1 MGFARNLRRL
11 ARKKD
16 TAVAR
21 KGRRRAVM
29 EPLEPRLLLSADFA
43 PGTTDALVGGLDQFG
58 DRLDDFLTPEDPAD
72 LFNTQVP
79 FIVQVNQ
86 TEDGSEQVA
95 PTLGTLFSVQVDT
108 NGSADGG
115 VSATL
120 DGLDADDDG
129 TVDAGE
135 FIQGWLF
142 DKIDDYP
149 DPTDPG
155 SGVDSAD
162 FANWLELQD
171 SSLTVGKPGGGNVT
185 IALDVLTVTDLTES
199 APNADTIFDID
210 FNLTVSQD
218 LAIDLGTEADALKLL
233 YYTGTYESKA
243 SPVIPITTS
252 LDFGFTFG
260 VRTGGQESPG
270 ETLDADDFFV
280 RDADDLMVSAV
291 SDDPDDDTTD
301 IEGVAFHLNIGFLGA
316 EVTGGEI
323 DFQAAVKTALIDP
336 DSPEVLGF
344 ETSQYGVEQASG
356 IVTGTSAIVSEDLAH
371 DAGFVLRIGNAG
383 IATEVTV
390 AADETNNDMNDLAD
404 DVNTALDAS
413 GLGDLIEAT
422 VNGSDQLVLTLIPT
436 TDTPLGFG
444 NESYNG
450 TGTLSSTPDSGD
462 ATSYP
467 YEFGSDVTFL
477 LSVEGALPKLVTVGF
492 SETARTEL
500 GFGDTNTASLSPL
513 TAESAPSAY
522 VLTGNAT
529 FEISVRK
536 DDGSV
541 VSGTVVVTAADTAG
555 NTDYYYL
562 ADDIIIQIGSDASQL
577 SGLVHAQYN
586 GTYMEFVPDGSV
598 KAIEVASSGTAV
610 TEIGFATNQTGTLG
624 LTADSTPVAT
634 FDLTSDA
641 HLNLYLSYDTGSEYV
656 DKAVSVT
663 VPADENADADALA
676 ADINAAIDAALGVD
690 KIDVEIDSS
699 GKIVLRAKDT
709 SVYALNTTTHNTS
722 MEDLVADVQSAL
734 DLAGLGSLVTAGTD
748 GTNLSLTS
756 SGGESLEITKTLT
769 LDAGVTY
776 TELQEPPA
784 IGGTA
789 TEDLFAPEIDETGS
803 NIQFNLPVTITPG
816 LNYTPSNVAMVG
828 NFSPFGQTLID
839 PTISPV
845 KPVATIGAGDTR
857 FELNFSYAPDIE
869 HQDQPVGSVPASTTL
884 SEEIRLVNMAEPLN
898 FNLVTAE
905 SMVGLIMSL
914 GTALQQAANSS
925 LFSGYDIPFTDAA
938 LSDLLN
944 FTDSDKYVF
953 SGLIDRLLIYDTGG
967 NGIDESG
974 VTDPAPN
981 DQDKL
986 LKRIIDT
993 KGTGDT
999 ADDDVY
1005 LIPNFVTAQDMA
1017 SKLATILGV
1026 PLTGEGGINA
1036 NYEPFFT
1043 LQAPETAVTDGILS
1057 ADATFDLVI
1066 DTGGGPVTHTIT
1078 ISRDKTNTSATD
1090 LAADIDAA
1098 LAAHSISATATADGR
1113 IVLRAD
1119 SGLYIEAFGITN
1131 VNTVARDEIGFL
1143 PVQDATA
1150 NELTYNVELIGGGR
1164 TTVEIDA
1171 AFEYDVDLNPF
1182 VKMTVD
1188 SGAEEERL
1196 VAGLTGYTG
1205 LDMTFGIELSPP
1217 GAIIYNDTEL
1227 ADLNGGAGV
1236 DIKAERAVTGEDG
1249 VRAIL
1254 SDDAIIVVQAYDA
1267 SDTYLGGAGIL
1278 VDASLTLDNKTA
1290 EDFAD
1295 DINTVLGLSS
1305 ISAWAEADVIDGK
1318 LALIAKGSAST
1329 LQVHAN
1335 SAEDTAWTELGFTP
1349 YAITDEA
1356 VSALKAPTPA
1366 VGRLTDDALFSIE
1379 IGGTTYSVTLPAA
1392 STAEVVKIEYK
1403 SQSHEFAVDDV
1414 IVGLSSAA
1422 SGVVLNVQD
1431 DGDSGLLTV
1440 RMIDGEF
1447 LSELLQVGGTTYAT
1461 AESVTQ
1467 LVAGNQTMSDLVADV
1482 NNALKT
1488 AKIGAVTYDL
1498 SSLLEADYDN
1508 STDSGFRLVFTAVS
1522 PDTEF
1527 TVTAAGT
1534 AISELGFEGTAT
1546 AANKTDFVI
1555 YDSSGHR
1562 YDIELDDFVDTSGDE
1577 PVLIGNVSEL
1587 IAHIQTTI
1595 NDINTAN
1602 SIVGDTVLVDF
1613 NSTQT
1618 GLQLV
1623 DATSGTLQFRVESI
1637 NGSGAILTLG
1647 FFGAGNTGAQDTF
1660 GDGDP
1665 YLIEGGSIGL
1675 THLDDRFFVRDA
1687 QLWGAL
1693 VMETPRTPEGEET
1706 EMVEPGVP
1714 GSALFGVVGVDT
1726 VLEGEIYAEF
1736 TADIKDPAT
1745 GYIGQTATLLELLE
1759 GTQQGRLTSDA
1770 TFEVSIDGAV
1780 GVAVTVLASDTT
1792 SNGTL
1797 ADLVADVNTALMDAS
1812 LDSDI
1817 YARTAGTR
1825 IEFVSVVG
1833 DNPLVPGDES
1843 IPFTITAAS
1852 TNTGAAELGLRLDQ
1866 SSFYEDGK
1874 QVLAA
1879 RSATRYALTDVEVSE
1894 VSKTTYSTY
1903 AGYGSDFEP
1912 GTTVYAWDTYT
1923 AIGSAFVLAND
1934 ASLATLTLAKTE
1946 GTFVGAEFIVN
1957 AKSAA
1962 DITKA
1967 VSISGTGLTGKGS
1980 FGEFE
1985 LDVEVQPGF
1994 DDLGFGSGF
2003 AQFVNVGIPAS
2014 NGVGVSSTV
2023 SFKLTDFGNPYDPE
2037 DPVAAFDDL
2046 AGNVGDLY
2054 GLKDLDYADIGTAI
2068 EDLLVLLQDVDANFT
2083 LFNTV
2088 LPAINRSVSDLLSLV
2103 NGFELGVDNM
2113 DAAFDTA
2120 TLALEPGVDLPALS
2134 LQDIPGALRSA
2145 FGLPVDVDP
2154 DDPGAVNWFRLDY
2167 DTAEQMLLM
2176 DISIQETI
2184 STKLGLD
2191 IELPELPNLTST
2203 GVLKVNGTL
2212 DINLNV
2218 GIDLAYPNDAYLYDT
2233 SSIAAKLLV
2242 EGEGADYAGGE
2253 DGMGLVFRSSMGPLA
2268 VFIQDGDVLID
2279 VDFALPRLDFDG
2291 DNRALIST
2299 VTFEDFVAPVVT
2311 SKSVDIV
2318 LPMFYGGEGPTDYIG
2333 DFAAWGFIDSL
2344 SIQTPTD
2351 LSKIKTDILTGAVE
2365 FDPFDNILLAIDTL
2379 NAYLES
2385 LSDQLATDVLSIN
2398 LPFVGDQLADLL
2410 FIETFRTTLYTTL
2423 KNGIEND
2430 IDPTPGDIT
2439 TLLQTALGSYLL
2451 ANVSYTS
2458 NMTGDVSGWYRQ
2470 WNFTISPEKKTY
2482 ILSDFDLGIDTL
2494 GFDIDTSVEVD
2505 FDWTM
2510 DIGFGVNFVEGA
2522 YVDVSDVNR
2531 GSYDVDGSDIALELE
2546 IRLPGGTYDGYL
2558 GFLPLSVDDT
2568 NGVNMGG
2575 DTGAAIDFTIDIL
2588 NTNPSPADS
2597 GRLGFSDIGFLSPK
2611 ATIQGSPLDTAS
2623 DGDLDLSDDAVTLH
2637 LVTQAIIGLPSMNT
2651 DLLINWSLAPTLVSS
2666 LYGDAVAPGVEVIAL
2681 YDMSLDAGSI
2691 AESLLGP
2698 LFEDVIDFIEPFM
2711 PVIDTLTYP
2720 IPILSD
2726 IAGEPF
2732 TLLDLAGIFGS
2743 VDPAFIE
2750 AVADILD
2757 VIGDIVDF
2765 ATAPPLPLG
2774 DLVLFDTDAAIFNFN
2789 PNDPQSDL
2797 ADIPVLLATL
2807 DGTTTPGWTFD
2818 KDAWDDVIESSDFL
2832 KAVRDGELADGLTLP
2847 IISDPRQGVKL
2858 LLDQNAVMIDYL
2870 LPPLMVDFEYL
2881 QVFPV
2886 WGPLAVSIEISF
2898 GFTLDLHSVGFDTYG
2913 YERYADGGFRNEL
2926 VIFDGF
2932 YLNDLDDEGV
2942 DAPEVLFEF
2951 GLVGAAELNLGIA
2964 RAGVGG
2970 GINSYIYFDWYDAI
2984 PDGRVHLSEMW
2995 GSMVAND
3002 YNPLAVFD
3010 VGGALIFQMFA
3021 FLEIKLLSI
3030 DLEFPITPET
3040 ELFSFEVD
3048 FDRPPILANEIT
3060 DEHGDSILILN
3071 IGPNAE
3077 DRLNGN
3083 TSDGH
3088 ESISVEYSGGKV
3100 LVWSPSLGVSKGDA
3114 WEFSGIDHIVG
3125 IGGEGNDTIDM
3136 DLTGSTITYELE
3148 GGVGDD
3154 TITVTGGTGGGTI
3167 DGGVGNDVL
3176 TGGDGGDIIT
3186 GGEGNDIIDGN
3197 GGYDILFGDF
3207 GRVFE
3212 NIADPDPLVTSRITG
3227 SDGNDTIYGGDD
3239 DDIIFGAGG
3248 DDILDG
3254 EGGNDLVVGDG
3265 GRFAFI
3271 PTGGCTNFL
3280 ISDVL
3285 PTSYTGYAIPG
3296 IGTYIP
3302 PDQISN
3308 DIDAVAEDLA
3318 MTFSSIDLGFGGN
3331 DIVSGGTGN
3340 DLLFGGTADDV
3351 MNGDA
3356 GNDLILGGKGF
3367 DEIYGGDND
3376 DMIFGGDQADYI
3388 YGDGGKDV
3396 ISGGSGNDYI
3406 HGNAGNDV
3414 MKGDS
3419 GADIMFGDD
3428 GNDLIFGQTEPDI
3441 LMGGAGNDLVVG
3453 GTGSD
3458 IMFGDDGV
3466 VAKLDPDP
3474 NIYVGV
3480 KVVYNTEAFTS
3491 GDIAPLLS
3499 GAFHDDDIRTVDL
3512 IQTYVTA
3519 TDGNDMMSGD
3529 AGDDLMFGGGGND
3542 LMGGDVDPR
3551 LGTFVRPTAIS
3562 EDVLIGDGGQITF
3575 QNRRY
3580 RSIATVIG
3588 TDDTGTPFNDII
3600 YGDNGNDYIFG
3611 GRGDDFLFGGHG
3623 KTVTGGVVGAFRGP
3637 TDSAASDNDIILGD
3651 NGEILFADDTIQ
3663 ANFGIKTMIRTT
3675 DTANDTGG
3683 HDYVEG
3689 ELGADV
3695 IFGGVNGS
3703 DDILYGNE
3711 GNDVILGDNGELDFA
3726 LNGDTNLDTLDLIRS
3741 YRDGLG
3747 GTDIISGDQG
3757 DDVLIGGTGGDEMY
3771 GDNAGASSGAADG
3784 EDIMLGD
3791 NADIFLIG
3799 TVGRLK
3805 VQVAEMTTG
3814 TAVDL
3819 ITTTDRI
3826 DEGDPDHD
3834 TRAEVEDDGG
3844 PDTMSGN
3851 AGNDIIL
3858 GGVNNDDGTG
3868 ENEMDRLYG
3877 DRQSPTVESIA
3888 LDGDD
3893 ILLGDNGLLDFT
3905 YDPADYPGDDPAP
3918 ADTNRMTLDLIR
3930 SFEDGLGGMDVLSG
3944 NKGLDVAIG
3953 GTDGDEI
3960 YGDDENASAGADDLS
3975 DLLLGDNAD
3984 IFLVAAPGLPVTG
3997 FDLKIVLDAAVKTI
4011 RTTDEEHP
4019 EYGGSDTISGNA
4031 GGDIIAGGVFGDTL
4045 YGDRLDPTTAGD
4057 IDTTLLDGD
4066 DIMLGD
4072 NGAFEWLSDGRLDEV
4087 LGIDIKANNEEL
4099 HGWFTDELGDPVR
4112 DADLSTLDLV
4122 TTEQPTSGGRDLMFG
4137 DNGRDMM
4144 FGGTDSDEMYG
4155 DDGDGIGAA
4164 DNNDLMFGDHGR
4176 LYPQFSSLRAE
4187 EQDWREGFNSRN
4199 FFAIDTGDTD
4209 SDPLTPDFGGEGD
4222 RMWGEEG
4229 DDGMLGQQ
4237 GDDRMW
4243 GGSGSDDMTGGHNVS
4258 GGVDELTATA
4268 ISASLDD
4275 AGISTPAI
4283 DDVNDLMDG
4292 GTGDDSMAGDNAIIW
4307 RRGDDLSPRFRDLTV
4322 ESIYST
4328 TNSTI
4333 TANVGDGWQSD
4344 PADAVGRDIE
4354 LLDHSDA
4361 VQADPQG
4368 RFGADIMAGGADND
4382 VMFGQLANDLMQGDG
4397 YIGTDDGDSSTITYM
4412 VNVADT
4418 VDPDENLYFNI
4429 PEAVS
4434 DGDDYLEGSGGG
4446 DLMYGGLGQDDII
4459 GGSSALF
4466 GLITEEM
4473 RPDASD
4479 VIFGGAGIDID
4490 RNDIGDATEDG
4501 VTGVITTDAGGH
4513 VRDADFIMG
4522 DNANVYRLVEGG
4534 ASGTDPDDAGD
4545 NFLTFNYDT
4554 YEADADPD
4562 TYDRIIPR
4570 AMVQLDYT
4578 LGGADFAGGAYTS
4591 WGAANADN
4599 GEADLIHGE
4608 SGDDIIFGMTGS
4620 DIIFGEGQDDDI
4632 VGGYGNDWISGGT
4645 GQDGV
4650 LGDDGLI
4657 LTSRNSTAG
4666 EPLYGIAGLAT
4677 KDSRPKYADGDV
4689 LNEIIYTPGS
4699 IQYAVINV
4707 EGQLK
4712 KSIDLVPF
4720 SFDPEWT
4727 IPNDDEFPDNQDNQ
4741 PYADDII
4748 FGGLG
4753 SDWLHGGSG
4762 DDAISGAEALNHAYV
4777 PTYDVN
4783 GDPNGIL
4790 DLGYAAVG
4798 LPATTNPG
4806 DVLAFNPMD
4815 VDGQHLNNRYR
4826 AGEFPL
4832 YDEYDPRLKI
4842 MLDKYGNLW
4851 KDDSQGD
4858 AYEFLLNFNKDEG
4871 VVRPAGEVPDAT
4883 GQQTEFY
4890 PEVHDDGRDAIF
4902 GDLGNDW
4909 LVGGTGA
4916 DDLFGGWGNDL
4927 LNADDDHTTLG
4938 ADGITLNANDLPD
4951 THPFYQDRAYG
4962 GAGRDVLI
4970 GNTGGDRLID
4980 WVGEYNSYL
4989 VPYAPFGQ
4997 ASVSRTLQPFLPDFL
5012 YALSAADGSDFT
5024 RHADTGAD
5032 EARNGEPDA
5041 ELGLVLQKDFAWQD
5055 QTGAPADPQAGNI
5068 PGGARD
5074 VLRSAGFND
5083 GTSDDFFVDSGVWTV
5098 ESGRY
5103 QVAPTSLGG
5112 DALSVFLVNEFIPN
5126 YFEMMATI
5134 RAVKPIAGYSA
5145 NAYLVFDYQ
5154 SSEEFKFA
5162 GINVSTSKLEI
5173 GYRDATG
5180 WHVLVQAPYTGALK
5194 ADTDYNVFLSLN
5206 GNTAILVVNN
5216 RITLT
5221 YTFAPAEDGTFL
5233 NDGMVGLGANN
5244 AKAQIDNVVVQ
5255 RIPPAMTYAQT
5266 VDFSDEDDVN
5276 SLFQDVLTIADGLHT
5291 LTADTGGT
5299 AVDLVDMQV
5308 APASVLSLEAILKT
5322 ADQGGF
5328 VFDYYGP
5335 EDFKFVALDVANDQ
5349 VLIGHSTARTGVV
5362 VDASWGTT
5370 DLDGDTD
5377 YTLGITIAERSV
5389 SVTLGGAAAL
5399 SWAFNALVTDG
5410 QFGLLAQDGAV
5421 AFDEFTV
5428 RTDDPAYSTP
5438 ALPTLSVS
5446 DVSVNENGVTAT
5458 VTVTL
5463 SAPSDEEVSVSYT
5476 TVDGTAV
5483 VGKDYTLA
5491 TGMLTFGVGETSLQL
5506 VFNITND
5513 TDFETDE
5520 VFSVQLFNSENAI
5533 IADGTGVITIVND
5546 DDNPSPSQPTISI
5559 SDVSV
5564 LEGAKTNKTKVNITV
5579 TLSASSTE
5587 TVTVHLNTQDG
5598 TANSGYDY
5606 VAVADATITFAPGE
5620 TVKQYTLTINGDKV
5634 WEPDE
5639 TFNVLLSNAAGATIA
5654 DGFGEVTILN
5664 DDPAPLLAA
5673 EKAKG
5678 PHKDVEL
5685 LTQEQLDLIVEEAI
5699 ARWETALVD
5708 TDIDVAGILGEI
5720 DFQVMD
5726 YKGYGRGILGTT
5738 TADVITIDADAAGW
5752 GWYVDQTPTDDSEF
5766 EVVDGGEEENRMDLL
5781 TVVMHEIGHA
5791 LGYEDLSA
5799 DAEDLMSAT
5808 LDAGERWVPDGDSLV
5823 SMDPLPDSDSDPE
5836 DGMPGRKA
5844 MQKNPWLREFLMT
5857 RAGGERNPFEPLEDF
5872 RIEIPE
5878 EEGEDA

>member
-1 MGFARNLRRL
+1 MGIARNLRRL
-11 ARKKD
+11 ARKQD
-16 TAVAR
+16 AVAAKKPQR
-21 KGRRRAVM
+21 KAMM

-43 PGTTDALVGGLDQFG
+43 PGTTAALLGGLDQFG
-58 DRLDDFLTPEDPAD
+58 DRLDDFLTPADPAD

-95 PTLGTLFSVQVDT
+95 PTLGSLFSVQVDT
-108 NGSADGG
+108 NGPAEDG
-115 VSATL
+115 VNATL

-155 SGVDSAD
+155 FGLWYWNETGGLPSGIDSAD
-162 FANWLELQD
+162 FANWLAMQD
-171 SSLTVGKPGGGNVT
+171 SALTVGKPGGGNVT
-185 IALDVLTVTDLTES
+185 ISLDVLTVTDLTES
-199 APNADTIFDID
+199 APNADTVFDID

-270 ETLDADDFFV
+270 EILDAEDFFV
-280 RDADDLMVSAV
+280 RNADDLMVSAV
-291 SDDPDDDTTD
+291 SDDPDDSTTD

-316 EVTGGEI
+316 EVSGGVI
-323 DFQAAVKTALIDP
+323 DFQAAVKTVLVDP

-344 ETSQYGVEQASG
+344 ETSQYGVEQTSG
-356 IVTGTSAIVSEDLAH
+356 IVTGASAIVSADLAH
-371 DAGFVLRIGNAG
+371 DAGFVLRIGNSG

-390 AADETNNDMNDLAD
+390 AADESNNDLNDLAD

-413 GLGDLIEAT
+413 GFGELIEAT
-422 VNGSDQLVLTLIPT
+422 VNGSDQLVLTLVPT

-450 TGTLSSTPDSGD
+450 TGTLSVTPNSGD
-462 ATSYP
+462 ATYP
-467 YEFGSDVTFL
+467 YEFDSDVTFL

-492 SETARTEL
+492 SDTARTEL
-500 GFGDTNTASLSPL
+500 GFGDTNASTLSPL
-513 TAESAPSAY
+513 TAESAPSTY
-522 VLTGNAT
+522 VLTNDAT

-562 ADDIIIQIGSDASQL
+562 ADDINTQIGSDASQL
-577 SGLVHAQYN
+577 LGLVAAQYN

-598 KAIEVASSGTAV
+598 KAIEVASSGKAV
-610 TEIGFATNQTGTLG
+610 TEIGFATNQTSTLG

-641 HLNLYLSYDTGSEYV
+641 HINLYLSYDTGSEYV

-663 VPADENADADALA
+663 VPADENTDADALA

-690 KIDVEIDSS
+690 KIDVEIDPS

-722 MEDLVADVQSAL
+722 IEDLVADVQGAL
-734 DLAGLGSLVTAGTD
+734 DQAGLGSLVTAGTD

-789 TEDLFAPEIDETGS
+789 TEDLFAPEIDEAGS

-816 LNYTPSNVAMVG
+816 LNYIPSNVALVG

-839 PTISPV
+839 PPISPV
-845 KPVATIGAGDTR
+845 EPVATIGAGDTR
-857 FELNFSYAPDIE
+857 FELNFSYDPDIE
-869 HQDQPVGSVPASTTL
+869 HQDQPVGSVPASSTL

-914 GTALQQAANSS
+914 GTALQQTANSS

-1017 SKLATILGV
+1017 SKLATIIGV

-1043 LQAPETAVTDGILS
+1043 LHAPEAAVSDGILS

-1066 DTGGGPVTHTIT
+1066 DTGGGPVTHSIT
-1078 ISRDKTNTSATD
+1078 ISRDETNTSAAD

-1098 LAAHSISATATADGR
+1098 LAAYSISATATVDGR

-1150 NELTYNVELIGGGR
+1150 NELTYDVELIGGGR
-1164 TTVEIDA
+1164 TTVEFDA
-1171 AFEYDVDLNPF
+1171 AFEYDVDLTPF

-1188 SGAEEERL
+1188 SAAESERL
-1196 VAGLTGYTG
+1196 EVGLTGYTG

-1217 GAIIYNDTEL
+1217 GAIIYNATEL

-1278 VDASLTLDNKTA
+1278 VDASLTIDNKTA

-1295 DINTVLGLSS
+1295 DINTELGLSS
-1305 ISAWAEADVIDGK
+1305 ISAWVEADVIDGK
-1318 LALIAKGSAST
+1318 LALIAKGSASS

-1335 SAEDTAWTELGFTP
+1335 SAEDTAWTELGFSP
-1349 YAITDEA
+1349 YSITDET
-1356 VSALKAPTPA
+1356 VTALKAPTPA
-1366 VGRLTDDALFSIE
+1366 VGRLTDDAQFSIE
-1379 IGGTTYSVTLPAA
+1379 IGGTTYTVTVPAL
-1392 STAEVVKIEYK
+1392 ST
-1403 SQSHEFAVDDV
+1403 
-1414 IVGLSSAA
+1414 
-1422 SGVVLNVQD
+1422 
-1431 DGDSGLLTV
+1431 
-1440 RMIDGEF
+1440 
-1447 LSELLQVGGTTYAT
+1447 
-1461 AESVTQ
+1461 
-1467 LVAGNQTMSDLVADV
+1467 AGNQTMSDLVADV

-1498 SSLLEADYDN
+1498 SGLLEADYDN
-1508 STDSGFRLVFTAVS
+1508 SSASGFRLVFTAVS

-1534 AISELGFEGTAT
+1534 AISELGFESSAT

-1562 YDIELDDFVDTSGDE
+1562 YDIELDDFVDTSGPE
-1577 PVLIGNVSEL
+1577 PFLIGNVSEL
-1587 IAHIQTTI
+1587 IVHIQTTI

-1623 DATSGTLQFRVESI
+1623 DATSGTEQFRVESI

-1647 FFGAGNTGAQDTF
+1647 FFGAGNTGAQNTF
-1660 GDGDP
+1660 EDGDE

-1693 VMETPRTPEGEET
+1693 VMETPRTPEGET

-1745 GYIGQTATLLELLE
+1745 GYIGQTATLLELFE

-1770 TFEVSIDGAV
+1770 TFEVSIDGAT
-1780 GVAVTVLASDTT
+1780 GVDVTILASDTAD
-1792 SNGTL
+1792 NETL

-1812 LDSDI
+1812 LDSQI
-1817 YARTAGTR
+1817 YARAAGTR
-1825 IEFVSVVG
+1825 IEFVSVTG
-1833 DNPLVPGDES
+1833 DNPLTPGTDES
-1843 IPFTITAAS
+1843 VPFTITPIGV
-1852 TNTGAAELGLRLDQ
+1852 GAAELGLELDAGEFWLA
-1866 SSFYEDGK
+1866 SSYDEGK
-1874 QVLAA
+1874 QVLTGSA
-1879 RSATRYALTDVEVSE
+1879 ATRYAVTEVEVSE
-1894 VSKTTYSTY
+1894 VSETTYSTY
-1903 AGYGSDFEP
+1903 LTYGSDFEP
-1912 GTTVYAWDTYT
+1912 GTTVYAWDSDTHT
-1923 AIGSAFVLAND
+1923 VIGSAFVLAND
-1934 ASLATLTLAKTE
+1934 ASLTTLTLARTE

-1957 AKSAA
+1957 AN
-1962 DITKA
+1962 ITKA

-1985 LDVEVQPGF
+1985 LAVEVQPGF
-1994 DDLGFGSGF
+1994 DDLGFGDGF
-2003 AQFVNVGIPAS
+2003 AQFVNVGVPAS
-2014 NGVGVSSTV
+2014 NGAGVSSTV
-2023 SFKLTDFGNPYDPE
+2023 SFQLTDFGNPYDPE

-2046 AGNVGDLY
+2046 AGDVGDLY
-2054 GLKDLDYADIGTAI
+2054 DLKDLDYADIGTAI

-2083 LFNTV
+2083 LFNTI

-2167 DTAEQMLLM
+2167 DTDEQLLLM
-2176 DISIQETI
+2176 DMSIQENI

-2191 IELPELPNLTST
+2191 IELPDLPNLTST

-2218 GIDLAYPNDAYLYDT
+2218 GIDLAYPNDAYLYET

-2279 VDFALPRLDFDG
+2279 VDFALPGLDLGPDG
-2291 DNRALIST
+2291 RALISA
-2299 VTFEDFVAPVVT
+2299 VTFEDFLDPIIN

-2385 LSDQLATDVLSIN
+2385 LSDQLATDVLGIN

-2430 IDPTPGDIT
+2430 IDPTPDDIT

-2522 YVDVSDVNR
+2522 YVDVSDVDR

-2546 IRLPGGTYDGYL
+2546 ISLPGGTYDGYL

-2597 GRLGFSDIGFLSPK
+2597 GRLGFSDIGFLLPE

-2666 LYGDAVAPGVEVIAL
+2666 LNGDAVAPGVEVIAL

-2757 VIGDIVDF
+2757 VISDIVDF

-2774 DLVLFDTDAAIFNFN
+2774 DLVLFDTDAAIFNFD
-2789 PNDPQSDL
+2789 PNDPLADL
-2797 ADIPVLLATL
+2797 ADIPVLLSTLGGDTL

-2818 KDAWDDVIESSDFL
+2818 EGAWNTVIESSDFL
-2832 KAVRDGELADGLTLP
+2832 KAVRNGELAEGLTLP
-2847 IISDPRQGVKL
+2847 IISDPRQGVML

-2942 DAPEVLFEF
+2942 DSPEVLFEF

-2964 RAGVGG
+2964 RAGVAG

-3021 FLEIKLLSI
+3021 FLEIKLLGI

-3040 ELFSFEVD
+3040 ELFSFD
-3048 FDRPPILANEIT
+3048 IPFDRPPILANEIT
-3060 DEHGDSILILN
+3060 DEHGDNILILN

-3176 TGGDGGDIIT
+3176 TGGDGDDIIT
-3186 GGEGNDIIDGN
+3186 GGEGNDIIDGS

-3248 DDILDG
+3248 DDVLDG

-3271 PTGGCTNFL
+3271 PTGGRTNFL

-3285 PTSYTGYAIPG
+3285 PTSYTGYTIPG

-3302 PDQISN
+3302 PDQIS
-3308 DIDAVAEDLA
+3308 DAIDAVAEDLA

-3331 DIVSGGTGN
+3331 DIVSGGSGN

-3351 MNGDA
+3351 MNGDT

-3367 DEIYGGDND
+3367 DEIYGGADN

-3388 YGDGGKDV
+3388 YGNGGNDV

-3419 GADIMFGDD
+3419 GADIMFGDN

-3441 LMGGAGNDLVVG
+3441 LMGGEGNDLVVG

-3466 VAKLDPDP
+3466 VAKLDKDGSS
-3474 NIYVGV
+3474 NLIYS
-3480 KVVYNTEAFTS
+3480 KVIYNTLYFTS
-3491 GDIAPLLS
+3491 TQINTLLADVQDQE
-3499 GAFHDDDIRTVDL
+3499 GAYIDTDIRTIDL
-3512 IQTYVTA
+3512 IQTYVVE
-3519 TDGNDMMSGD
+3519 TDGNDFLSGN
-3529 AGDDLMFGGGGND
+3529 AGDDIMLGGGGND
-3542 LMGGDVDPR
+3542 TMGGDVDPR
-3551 LGTFVRPTAIS
+3551 LPTFTKPTEIS
-3562 EDVLIGDGGQITF
+3562 EDVLIGDGGRLTF
-3575 QNRRY
+3575 FERRY
-3580 RSIATVIG
+3580 RSIETVYA
-3588 TDDTGTPFNDII
+3588 DTTGWSEGDYEFIDTI

-3611 GRGDDFLFGGHG
+3611 GQDGDVLAGGHG
-3623 KTVTGGVVGAFRGP
+3623 PNRGP
-3637 TDSAASDNDIILGD
+3637 TDLDPYASDNDVII
-3651 NGEILFADDTIQ
+3651 
-3663 ANFGIKTMIRTT
+3663 
-3675 DTANDTGG
+3675 
-3683 HDYVEG
+3683 
-3689 ELGADV
+3689 
-3695 IFGGVNGS
+3695 
-3703 DDILYGNE
+3703 
-3711 GNDVILGDNGELDFA
+3711 GDNGELLFADKFLGNTEIEKDANFGRLTLIQTTDIENDTGGADTVYGEEGADVILGGVNNGGIDMLYGDYYDYTADVPDIIIGNDVIIGDNGLLDFA
-3726 LNGDTNLDTLDLIRS
+3726 FDGDTNLDTLDLIRS
-3741 YRDGLG
+3741 EPYAVDESTDPDTINIVG
-3747 GTDIISGDQG
+3747 GTDIIDGSFGY
-3757 DDVLIGGTGGDEMY
+3757 DVLIGGVGGDEMY
-3771 GDNAGASSGAADG
+3771 GDDETASNGSDDG

-3791 NADIFLIG
+3791 NGDIFLIG
-3799 TVGRLK
+3799 TEGRLL
-3805 VQVAEMTTG
+3805 VQVTDMPVG

-3819 ITTTDRI
+3819 IKTTDI
-3826 DEGDPDHD
+3826 EDE
-3834 TRAEVEDDGG
+3834 TGG
-3844 PDTMSGN
+3844 ADTMSGN
-3851 AGNDIIL
+3851 AKADIML
-3858 GGVNNDDGTG
+3858 GGVNNGG
-3868 ENEMDRLYG
+3868 EDTIYG
-3877 DRQSPTVESIA
+3877 DRAEPTTGMDGTIA
-3888 LDGDD
+3888 NDGDD
-3893 ILLGDNGLLDFT
+3893 IILGDNGLLDFT
-3905 YDPADYPGDDPAP
+3905 YDPADYP
-3918 ADTNRMTLDLIR
+3918 ADNQSVTPDTDRNTLDLIR
-3930 SFEDGLGGMDVLSG
+3930 SKQDGLGGKDVISG

-3953 GTDGDEI
+3953 GT
-3960 YGDDENASAGADDLS
+3960 GDDEIFGDDADATAGAADKG

-3984 IFLVAAPGLPVTG
+3984 IFLVAKGTDTFTG
-3997 FDLKIVLDAAVKTI
+3997 FDLKLVLPLGLATDSAVKTI
-4011 RTTDEEHP
+4011 RTTDTLDP
-4019 EYGGSDTISGNA
+4019 DNTGGSDTISGNA
-4031 GGDIIAGGVFGDTL
+4031 DNDIIAGGVYGDTI
-4045 YGDRLDPTTAGD
+4045 YGDQEVPTAQSI
-4057 IDTTLLDGD
+4057 IDEGD
-4066 DIMLGD
+4066 DIILGD
-4072 NGAFEWLSDGRLDEV
+4072 NGAFEWLSEGRLAEINS
-4087 LGIDIKANNEEL
+4087 GGAYIDIEANNEDL
-4099 HGWFTDELGDPVR
+4099 YDWFTDENGYPIVDT
-4112 DADLSTLDLV
+4112 DLSTLDLV
-4122 TTEQPTSGGRDLMFG
+4122 TTEQPTSGGRDTIYG
-4137 DNGRDMM
+4137 DNGRDLV
-4144 FGGTDSDEMYG
+4144 FGGTDADTIYG
-4155 DDGDGIGAA
+4155 DDGIEAALPEGFGSA
-4164 DNNDLMFGDHGR
+4164 DNNDLLFGDHGR
-4176 LYPQFSSLRAE
+4176 IYPQFSTLRVDDA
-4187 EQDWREGFNSRN
+4187 QDWRDAFNSRN
-4199 FFAIDTGDTD
+4199 FFAIDIGDTTL
-4209 SDPLTPDFGGEGD
+4209 DPLTSFGGEGD

-4229 DDGMLGQQ
+4229 DDTMLGQQ
-4237 GDDRMW
+4237 GDDRMF
-4243 GGSGSDDMTGGHNVS
+4243 GGSGDDDMTGGHNVS
-4258 GGVDELTATA
+4258 GGIDELTVTT
-4268 ISASLDD
+4268 ILASLDG
-4275 AGISTPAI
+4275 AGIAVPEI

-4307 RRGDDLSPRFRDLTV
+4307 RRGDDLSPRFRELT
-4322 ESIYST
+4322 EDAIYTT

-4333 TANVGDGWQSD
+4333 TANIGGDWQSD

-4354 LLDHSDA
+4354 LVDHSDTTA
-4361 VQADPQG
+4361 TG
-4368 RFGADIMAGGADND
+4368 LYGADVMAGGADSD
-4382 VMFGQLANDLMQGDG
+4382 TMFGQLANDLMQGDG
-4397 YIGTDDGDSSTITYM
+4397 SIGTI
-4412 VNVADT
+4412 ADT
-4418 VDPDENLYFNI
+4418 GPNTETIIVTDTAGTTGGTLYFNI
-4429 PEAVS
+4429 PEAAS
-4434 DGDDYLEGSGGG
+4434 DADDYMEGNGGS
-4446 DLMYGGLGQDDII
+4446 DLMYGGLGQDDMI

-4466 GLITEEM
+4466 GLITEAM
-4473 RPDASD
+4473 RPDSSD
-4479 VIFGGAGIDID
+4479 FIFGGAGVDIS
-4490 RNDIGDATEDG
+4490 RNNIGDANEDG
-4501 VTGVITTDAGGH
+4501 TTHVITTTETGH
-4513 VRDADFIMG
+4513 ARDADYIMG
-4522 DNANVYRLVEGG
+4522 DNANVYRLVVGG
-4534 ASGTDPDDAGD
+4534 ADGTDPDDPED
-4545 NFLTFNYDT
+4545 VFLTFNYDNYT
-4554 YEADADPD
+4554 YDPD
-4562 TYDRIIPR
+4562 TETYGLRIIPR
-4570 AMVQLDYT
+4570 AMQQLDYT
-4578 LGGADFAGGAYTS
+4578 LGGADYRNGHPELYPYATYVD
-4591 WGAANADN
+4591 GAADLDDDGTMPVDN
-4599 GEADLIHGE
+4599 GNADLIHGE

-4620 DIIFGEGQDDDI
+4620 DVIFGEGRDDDI

-4645 GQDGV
+4645 GQDGI

-4666 EPLYGIAGLAT
+4666 EPLYGVAGLAA

-4712 KSIDLVPF
+4712 KTADLVPF
-4720 SFDPEWT
+4720 SYDPDW
-4727 IPNDDEFPDNQDNQ
+4727 IAIDDEFPDNQDNQ

-4762 DDAISGAEALNHAYV
+4762 DDAISGAEALEHAYV
-4777 PTYDVN
+4777 PVNFTFVDDVLT
-4783 GDPNGIL
+4783 PTAIL
-4790 DLGYAAVG
+4790 DLGYDMAGV
-4798 LPATTNPG
+4798 PANLLSMNPG
-4806 DVLAFNPMD
+4806 DALAFNPMD
-4815 VDGQHLNNRYR
+4815 TDGQHLNNRYR
-4826 AGEFPL
+4826 AGEFFL

-4842 MLDKYGNLW
+4842 MLDSTGNLW
-4851 KDDSQGD
+4851 KSDEQGT
-4858 AYEFLLNFNKDEG
+4858 AYEFLLNFDETEG
-4871 VVRPAGEVPDAT
+4871 VIRPAGEVPKAT
-4883 GQQTEFY
+4883 GQQTETY
-4890 PEVHDDGRDAIF
+4890 PQVWDDGRDAIF

-4916 DDLFGGWGNDL
+4916 DDLYGGWGNDL

-4938 ADGITLNANDLPD
+4938 ADGVTENANDLPD

-4962 GAGRDVLI
+4962 GAGRDILI

-4997 ASVSRTLQPFLPDFL
+4997 ASVSRTLQPFLPEFL
-5012 YALSAADGSDFT
+5012 YALSAGDGADFT
-5024 RHADTGAD
+5024 RPGDTGAS
-5032 EARNGEPDA
+5032 ELRNGEPDA
-5041 ELGLVLQKDFAWQD
+5041 EMGLVLQKDFAWQD

-5083 GTSDDFFVDSGVWTV
+5083 GTSDDFFVDSGIWTV
-5098 ESGRY
+5098 LSGRY
-5103 QVAPTSLGG
+5103 QVAPTALGG
-5112 DALSVFLVNEFIPN
+5112 DALSVFFVNEFIPN

-5134 RAVKPIAGYSA
+5134 QAVKPIAGYGA

-5154 SSEEFKFA
+5154 SSEDFKFA
-5162 GINVSTSKLEI
+5162 GINVSTSKLEV
-5173 GYRDATG
+5173 GYRDASG
-5180 WHVLVQAPYTGALK
+5180 WHVMVQAPYTGALK

-5206 GNTAILVVNN
+5206 GNTVILVVNN
-5216 RITLT
+5216 RISLT
-5221 YTFAPAEDGTFL
+5221 YTFESTDGAFL

-5255 RIPPAMTYAQT
+5255 RIPPAMTYTET
-5266 VDFSDEDDVN
+5266 VDFSDPDDVN
-5276 SLFQDVLTIADGLHT
+5276 SLFQDDLTIAGNLHT
-5291 LTADTGGT
+5291 LTAESGGT

-5322 ADQGGF
+5322 SYQGGF

-5335 EDFKFVALDVANDQ
+5335 EDFKFVAVDVDNDQ
-5349 VLIGHSTARTGVV
+5349 VLIGHSTSRTGVV
-5362 VDASWGTT
+5362 VDASWNMNDTL
-5370 DLDGDTD
+5370 DLDPDTN
-5377 YTLGITIAERSV
+5377 YTLGITIAERTV
-5389 SVTLGGAAAL
+5389 SVTLDDMAAL
-5399 SWAFNALVTDG
+5399 SYAFNALVTDG
-5410 QFGLLAQDGAV
+5410 EFGLLAQNGDV
-5421 AFDEFTV
+5421 VFNEFTV
-5428 RTDDPAYSTP
+5428 MTDDPAFAGISPPPPPVT
-5438 ALPTLSVS
+5438 LPTITVG
-5446 DVSVNENGVTAT
+5446 DASVNEDDGTAT

-5463 SAPSDEEVSVSYT
+5463 SAPSDEEVRVSYT
-5476 TVDGTAV
+5476 TVNGSAV
-5483 VGKDYTLA
+5483 AGDDYVYAADTLIFA
-5491 TGMLTFGVGETSLQL
+5491 AGEISQQI
-5506 VFNITND
+5506 VFNIID
-5513 TDFETDE
+5513 DDDIETDE

-5533 IADGTGVITIVND
+5533 IDDGIGNIAIVD
-5546 DDNPSPSQPTISI
+5546 DDGVASTPTLSI

-5579 TLSASSTE
+5579 TLSASSSTE

-5606 VAVADATITFAPGE
+5606 VPVTDATITFADGE
-5620 TVKQYTLTINGDKV
+5620 TEKQYTLIINGDKI
-5634 WEPDE
+5634 WEPTE
-5639 TFNVLLSNAAGATIA
+5639 TFNVLLSNATGATIA
-5654 DGFGEVTILN
+5654 DGFAEVTIVN

-5673 EKAKG
+5673 EKATG
-5678 PHKDVEL
+5678 PQSKVEL
-5685 LTQEQLDLIVEEAI
+5685 LTQEQLAPVVAEAI
-5699 ARWETALVD
+5699 SRWEAVP
-5708 TDIDVAGILGEI
+5708 GNEI
-5720 DFQVMD
+5720 DLGIDDFQIMD
-5726 YKGYGRGILGTT
+5726 FKGRGRGILGSTT
-5738 TADVITIDADAAGW
+5738 PDMIYIDADAAGW
-5752 GWYVDQTPTDDSEF
+5752 GWYVDPTPGDDVEF
-5766 EVVDGGEEENRMDLL
+5766 ATDGGEEEGRMDLL
-5781 TVVMHEIGHA
+5781 TAVMHEIGHA
-5791 LGYEDLSA
+5791 LGYDDLPA
-5799 DAEDLMSAT
+5799 DSDDLMSAT
-5808 LDAGERWVPDGDSLV
+5808 LDAGERLTPDGDSLV
-5823 SMDPLPDSDSDPE
+5823 VMDASYLGDDDPPDPAA
-5836 DGMPGRKA
+5836 RA
-5844 MQKNPWLREFLMT
+5844 MENNFWLREFLIT
-5857 RAGGERNPFEPLEDF
+5857 RAQGERNPFEPTEKIQIVITD
-5872 RIEIPE
+5872 E
-5878 EEGEDA
+5878 EEA